1 MSRNLAIVPAYN
13 EEATVEAV
21 VRRINAEAPDFDVL
35 VVDDGSTDHTTAKAR
50 SAGAAVARL
59 PFNVGIGGTVQTGY
73 RYALAGGYDYAVQV
87 DGDGQHDPAEIKKL
101 VARIHADPPVEMVYG
116 TRFAENTGFQST
128 SMRRFGIKV
137 FALMLSLV
145 TKQRVTDPT
154 SGFRLCDRR
163 AIALFAENYPIDYP
177 EVEAILLMHRH
188 QLRSAEVPVQMH
200 ARGGG
205 SSSITVLKSGYYMMK
220 VLLAVFVGLFRAP
233 IKLETGEEAPLKAQT
248 GI

>member
-1 MSRNLAIVPAYN
+1 MARNLAIVPAYN

-21 VRRINAEAPDFDVL
+21 VRGILAEAPDFDVL
-35 VVDDGSTDHTTAKAR
+35 VVDDGSTDHTIERAR
-50 SAGAAVARL
+50 AAGAAVARL
-59 PFNVGIGGTVQTGY
+59 PFNLGIGGTVQTGY
-73 RYALAGGYDYAVQV
+73 RYALARGYDYAVQV
-87 DGDGQHDPAEIKKL
+87 DGDGQHDPAEINKL
-101 VARIHADPPVEMVYG
+101 VERIHGEPKVEMVYG
-116 TRFAENTGFQST
+116 TRFAENAGFQST
-128 SMRRFGIKV
+128 SMRRFGIKL
-137 FALMLSLV
+137 FALTLSLV
-145 TKQRVTDPT
+145 TRQKVTDPT

-233 IKLETGEEAPLKAQT
+233 VNFEPGAEAPLKAT
-248 GI
+248 AGL

>member
-21 VRRINAEAPDFDVL
+21 VRRIHESAPSFDVL
-35 VVDDGSTDHTTAKAR
+35 VVDDGSTDHTTAYAR
-50 SAGAAVARL
+50 RAGAAVARL

-101 VARIHADPPVEMVYG
+101 LDRIHADPPVEMVYG
-116 TRFAENTGFQST
+116 TRFADNTGFQST
-128 SMRRFGIKV
+128 SMRRFGIKL
-137 FALMLSLV
+137 FALTLSLV

-177 EVEAILLMHRH
+177 EVEAILLMHRN
-188 QLRSAEVPVQMH
+188 QLRSAEVPVEMH
-200 ARGGG
+200 ERGGG
-205 SSSITVLKSGYYMMK
+205 SSSITLLKSGYYMVK
-220 VLLAVFVGLFRAP
+220 VLLAVLVGLFRAP
-233 IKLETGEEAPLKAQT
+233 IKFEVGEEAPIKAQA

>member
-1 MSRNLAIVPAYN
+1 MARNLAIVPAYN

-21 VRRINAEAPDFDVL
+21 VRGILAEAPDFDVL
-35 VVDDGSTDHTTAKAR
+35 VVDDGSTDHTIERAR
-50 SAGAAVARL
+50 AAGAAVARL
-59 PFNVGIGGTVQTGY
+59 PFNLGIGGTVQTGY
-73 RYALAGGYDYAVQV
+73 RYALAGGYEYAIQV
-87 DGDGQHDPAEIKKL
+87 DGDGQHDPVEIKKL
-101 VARIHADPPVEMVYG
+101 VERIHGEPKVEMVYG
-116 TRFAENTGFQST
+116 TRFAENVGFQST
-128 SMRRFGIKV
+128 GLRRMGIKL
-137 FALMLSLV
+137 FALTLSLV
-145 TKQRVTDPT
+145 TKQKVTDPT

-177 EVEAILLMHRH
+177 EVEAILLMHRN

-205 SSSITVLKSGYYMMK
+205 SSSITMLKSGYYMMK

-233 IKLETGEEAPLKAQT
+233 VNFEPGAEAQVKAAT